1 METVRIQER
10 KRTSLLSW
18 YNDFNETDQ
27 KMELLKAKEEKRHI
41 KQNITFCVKFNKTS
55 TKYLLLTTFN
65 EINKKSKKGREI

>member
-1 METVRIQER
+1 
-10 KRTSLLSW
+10 
-18 YNDFNETDQ
+18 
-27 KMELLKAKEEKRHI
+27 MELLKTKEEKRHI